1 MQKMA
6 YDIFISYRR
15 RFGTDMAGRIQDRLV
30 GQGYS
35 VFYDLESMH
44 EGKFNEQIKAAIRE
58 CTDFILVLPPEA
70 LDRCVNKDDWVRQ
83 EIEMAFEL
91 NKNIIPVAM
100 EDFVDPDWTQMPEG
114 IRDLEHLER
123 VRVVYDYFGD
133 FVNKLVGML
142 HTPKPAFSS
151 TNGKN
156 LIQEGIRALQHR
168 QYQQAKTYMDE
179 AMRSDISNAQVHFYY
194 AVVLLEA
201 KRPFLSNKQVINR
214 IVDCLEVANEIQEE
228 AIYHYLLSYVKYDYH
243 HSKMLRA
250 NPDYLYHLQKAREL
264 GITDKE
270 IQSLFALLR
279 VPAPAGV

>member
-1 MQKMA
+1 
-6 YDIFISYRR
+6 
-15 RFGTDMAGRIQDRLV
+15 
-30 GQGYS
+30 
-35 VFYDLESMH
+35 
-44 EGKFNEQIKAAIRE
+44 
-58 CTDFILVLPPEA
+58 
-70 LDRCVNKDDWVRQ
+70 
-83 EIEMAFEL
+83 
-91 NKNIIPVAM
+91 
-100 EDFVDPDWTQMPEG
+100 
-114 IRDLEHLER
+114 
-123 VRVVYDYFGD
+123 
-133 FVNKLVGML
+133 
-142 HTPKPAFSS
+142 
-151 TNGKN
+151 
-156 LIQEGIRALQHR
+156 
-168 QYQQAKTYMDE
+168 MDE